1 MKKSLGKDELREL
14 FKEIGGRMQKP
25 TVVSLLGGGAM
36 CFRNQKNAT
45 KDLDVVFRNS
55 EDCSEFVKAIR
66 GMGFK
71 QVLKLEQ
78 EYERMGAASI
88 WEDENGFRFD
98 LFVKTVCGALKLSE
112 RIIKRS
118 EVLGEFSRLTVKI
131 LSSEDVVLFKGITQR
146 PDDVNDIA
154 AIVRTSGV
162 DWDIIL
168 DECILQ
174 SRVEAWYGLLYD
186 KLVELKEK
194 HGVDAPIMKELLKL
208 DREAVL
214 REAYWELRKRGV
226 RRKEALE
233 MLKERGF
240 TKKELEFL

>member
-1 MKKSLGKDELREL
+1 
-14 FKEIGGRMQKP
+14 
-25 TVVSLLGGGAM
+25 
-36 CFRNQKNAT
+36 
-45 KDLDVVFRNS
+45 
-55 EDCSEFVKAIR
+55 
-66 GMGFK
+66 
-71 QVLKLEQ
+71 
-78 EYERMGAASI
+78 MGAASI